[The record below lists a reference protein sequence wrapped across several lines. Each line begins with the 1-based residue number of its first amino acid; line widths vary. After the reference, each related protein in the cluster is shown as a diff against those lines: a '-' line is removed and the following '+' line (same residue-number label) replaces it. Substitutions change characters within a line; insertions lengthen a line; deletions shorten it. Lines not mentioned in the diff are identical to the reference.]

1 MKLYLYPTDKF
12 CWLTH
17 ISRIFRLGVWIFPR
31 LQRNKQRKV
40 IVWRNFTTRK
50 SSKVVH
56 FYRKTCWPHGTETET
71 QVLMKNISHYSE
83 PKRINEKSSFNLVI
97 KTALGNNLRKLLQL
111 TKNVQPPRP
120 RHMRISKIK
129 DYRSPSSW
137 RISVFQ
143 SSVYLLNAITSFY
156 CFRPVEEPYLLD
168 ESKIWSR
175 IGKQY
180 RGLTQTEK
188 QTSIWTFQNKE
199 GFPWTT
205 KEDYVRESTIWFLK
219 RLDQKLSFLN

>member
-1 MKLYLYPTDKF
+1 MNEWPPIPTVTTDYKDIRHWFTLRLTKTILQRKEDGLLALIPNLDLCIFGSPIQFINVSFWQVLLVDKHS
-12 CWLTH
+12 CV
-17 ISRIFRLGVWIFPR
+17 FRLGVWIFPR

-56 FYRKTCWPHGTETET
+56 FHRKTCWPHGTETET

-83 PKRINEKSSFNLVI
+83 PKRINTKSSFNLVI

-143 SSVYLLNAITSFY
+143 SSVFTECNHQPLLF
-156 CFRPVEEPYLLD
+156 
-168 ESKIWSR
+168 
-175 IGKQY
+175 
-180 RGLTQTEK
+180 
-188 QTSIWTFQNKE
+188 
-199 GFPWTT
+199 
-205 KEDYVRESTIWFLK
+205 
-219 RLDQKLSFLN
+219 